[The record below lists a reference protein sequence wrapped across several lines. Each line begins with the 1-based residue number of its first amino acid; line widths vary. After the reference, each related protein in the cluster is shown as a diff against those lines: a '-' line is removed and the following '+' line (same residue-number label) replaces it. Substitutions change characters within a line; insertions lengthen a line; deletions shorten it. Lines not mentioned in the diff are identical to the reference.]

1 MTATFFVATSIAA
14 VLSATQ
20 GIPQSAL
27 DLAESTRADS
37 TRLLASKPMPKT
49 VAVAKSVSGSTSG
62 PRVES
67 AEPTIFGEPV
77 GAAPSAVPL
86 PDPALWSTPAP
97 TVPIP
102 VAAAWPMN
110 LPGDFLADSIVVEK
124 GNRRLTL
131 YYRGVAVRKYRVAL
145 GRNPVGDKV
154 SIGDYKT
161 PEGVFWIVGRNPFS
175 KFYKSLEISYPD
187 SSHAANAAKLGVNPG
202 GNIMIHGLPLHQAKL
217 GASHV
222 LTDWTE
228 GCIAVTNDEVDEL
241 WRAVEPFAVIE
252 IKP

>member
-102 VAAAWPMN
+102 VAASWPMN

-175 KFYKSLEISYPD
+175 KFYKSIEISYP
-187 SSHAANAAKLGVNPG
+187 
-202 GNIMIHGLPLHQAKL
+202 
-217 GASHV
+217 
-222 LTDWTE
+222 E
-228 GCIAVTNDEVDEL
+228 
-241 WRAVEPFAVIE
+241 
-252 IKP
+252 